1 MDELFTKFK
10 KRWGNSNIK
19 QTFSY
24 TYVGFIL
31 QRTNLKILFFEFLDH
46 LTVANLLYEQ
56 PDRQTDPGTTEK

>member
-24 TYVGFIL
+24 TYVGFPNRIGE
-31 QRTNLKILFFEFLDH
+31 TSKENGKTWD
-46 LTVANLLYEQ
+46 NLLTAVNKIWRKFPSSRLEF
-56 PDRQTDPGTTEK
+56 T